1 MSNPR
6 PVDNEQS
13 PSDPETESSIRSS
26 TPLFSDHSSDREDEQ
41 DENGYGND
49 LSGEHPRTPAEQQFD
64 DNTPIR
70 PSCSNNPTAVAP
82 INQLSAP
89 SAPTNENVPEYTNR
103 CPKRVIKHRVQ
114 VNEAIMDDSDCAN
127 SDCDDPKR
135 PGELIQCAGLGCRTK
150 VHLYFV
156 MCHTIH
162 SLWLMWCSL
171 VSLYMPPG
179 HCRNRQ
185 LVL

>member
-26 TPLFSDHSSDREDEQ
+26 TPLFSDHSRDREDEQ
-41 DENGYGND
+41 DGNGYGDD
-49 LSGEHPRTPAEQQFD
+49 LSGERPRTPAEQQFD

-89 SAPTNENVPEYTNR
+89 SAPTNKNARSIPIVVP
-103 CPKRVIKHRVQ
+103 
-114 VNEAIMDDSDCAN
+114 NE
-127 SDCDDPKR
+127 
-135 PGELIQCAGLGCRTK
+135 
-150 VHLYFV
+150 
-156 MCHTIH
+156 
-162 SLWLMWCSL
+162 
-171 VSLYMPPG
+171 
-179 HCRNRQ
+179 
-185 LVL
+185 